1 MGLKGGKAETQEAI
15 VNNEGKLQ
23 ISEIPAQSYYPRI
36 LFLFMAEST
45 TDPPEI
51 KKLLW
56 PFRVRSA

>member
-36 LFLFMAEST
+36 LFLFMQKVPLIHQRLKNYFGLFE
-45 TDPPEI
+45 
-51 KKLLW
+51 
-56 PFRVRSA
+56 